1 MLCLH
6 LQRRP
11 SPSFMNS
18 FLQPLWPA
26 SRDVF
31 SDLEQEMIRTVEKIK
46 SSFDLMEQFHQK
58 LLQEV
63 TVQQNKTLPV
73 LNGSDAKATDKGFT
87 LCLGV
92 EDFSPEELTVK
103 LLGRKL
109 LVTGAKESKCND
121 GKGSFSYKCQIFRKE
136 ADLPMN
142 VREDKLS
149 CTMTAEGK
157 LLIEAPEGLSPAEEG
172 RNVPIQLTGSPAI
185 TQATEGSS
193 EGIKEPETPNPKLM
207 DK

>member
-11 SPSFMNS
+11 SPSFINS
-18 FLQPLWPA
+18 FLQPLWPV

-31 SDLEQEMIRTVEKIK
+31 SDLEQDMIQTVEKIK
-46 SSFDLMEQFHQK
+46 SSFNLMEQFHQK
-58 LLQEV
+58 LLQEL
-63 TVQQNKTLPV
+63 TVEQNKTLPV
-73 LNGSDAKATDKGFT
+73 LNSSNPKAADKGFT

-109 LVTGAKESKCND
+109 LVTGAKESKCDD

-136 ADLPMN
+136 ADLPVS

-149 CTMTAEGK
+149 CTITPEGK
-157 LLIEAPEGLSPAEEG
+157 LLIEAPEGLTPAEEG
-172 RNVPIQLTGSPAI
+172 RNVPIQLTGSPA
-185 TQATEGSS
+185 TVQTTEEGS
-193 EGIKEPETPNPKLM
+193 EGRKESDTQNPK
-207 DK
+207 